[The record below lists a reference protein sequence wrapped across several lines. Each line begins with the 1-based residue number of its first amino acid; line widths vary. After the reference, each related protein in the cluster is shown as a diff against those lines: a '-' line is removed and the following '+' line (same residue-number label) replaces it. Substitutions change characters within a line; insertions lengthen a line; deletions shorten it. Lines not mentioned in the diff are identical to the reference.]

1 MDQLEET
8 SRGCICQKSKTD
20 GEARCPA
27 AASVCGMNWEFGVA
41 WRGAWEPAKGGARVA
56 GLHVLNAWSGWGQ
69 RAGESAAARSPERR
83 NRGSRWAGTHGGGDR
98 RRWSR
103 APVELEVE
111 ESRWG
116 LIGKNKKVQGL
127 HYKIKFTTDLGLN

>member
-1 MDQLEET
+1 MARLRGA
-8 SRGCICQKSKTD
+8 SRGEEWVQEKPGK
-20 GEARCPA
+20 GEWQSR
-27 AASVCGMNWEFGVA
+27 
-41 WRGAWEPAKGGARVA
+41 GGA
-56 GLHVLNAWSGWGQ
+56 GG
-69 RAGESAAARSPERR
+69 
-83 NRGSRWAGTHGGGDR
+83 RWAGTHGGGDR

-111 ESRWG
+111 ECRWG